1 MTQVALL
8 GLTAREMNLK
18 IEDKGG
24 IAKGI
29 KFYADQNGMTEDQV
43 RGMVTMIAAAMLQQ
57 FAADQPKLQGP
68 VDALSRFI
76 AKPGTFALTVRSKA
90 ENGIGAFDLIAAS
103 ENPVLL
109 LDKVDLEA
117 TAQ

>member
-1 MTQVALL
+1 MAQVALL

-24 IAKGI
+24 MAKGI
-29 KFYADQNGMTEDQV
+29 KFYADQNGMTEDQA
-43 RGMVTMIAAAMLQQ
+43 RGMLTMMAAAVLQQ

-76 AKPGTFALTVRSKA
+76 AKPGTFTLAVRSKA
-90 ENGIGAFDLIAAS
+90 ETGIGAFDLIAAS